1 MIAQAQ
7 KKKTPSAPGK
17 PKSATPV
24 RVTKISDT
32 PRCLTPAGI
41 AVYEIPLD
49 AIRITQKTVHTCT
62 PESIAAL
69 AQSIHKY
76 GVIHPLTV
84 KTTYGGGYEL
94 VCGER
99 RLRAVKL
106 LGLST
111 VRCMVINADAAR
123 SDAVRLCENFHTVEP
138 HYLDIAEAIGQFC
151 EKHACTPES
160 AAARLCLSEIYT
172 KEKLR
177 LLEFSAEER
186 AKTKSSGIEEG
197 VLLTLLSVAD
207 SQARSILLDEIIK
220 KGLSAEETDRLLCSY
235 IKKRRFIPVPK
246 QHTYLIR
253 DVRIFYNT
261 VDRAIELMRR
271 AGYNITANK
280 QQTDDA
286 TLITVRI
293 PKER

>member
-1 MIAQAQ
+1 MLTQVQ
-7 KKKTPSAPGK
+7 KKKAPTSGDKKSAP
-17 PKSATPV
+17 TPV

-49 AIRITQKTVHTCT
+49 AIRITQKTPHTCT

-69 AQSIHKY
+69 AQSINKY

-84 KTTYGGGYEL
+84 KTTIGGYEL
-94 VCGER
+94 VSGER

-106 LGLST
+106 LGLRS
-111 VRCMVINADAAR
+111 VRCMVINADGAR

-151 EKHACTPES
+151 EKHACTPEQ
-160 AAARLCLSEIYT
+160 AAARLCLSESYT
-172 KEKLR
+172 RDKLR
-177 LLEFSAEER
+177 LLEFDSDER
-186 AKTKSSGIEEG
+186 AKTKAAGIEEG
-197 VLLTLLSVAD
+197 VLLTLLSVSD

-220 KGLSAEETDRLLCSY
+220 KNLTAEETDRLLCSY
-235 IKKRRFIPVPK
+235 IKKKKFKPIPK

-261 VDRAIELMRR
+261 VDRAIEVMRR
-271 AGYNITANK
+271 AGYNITADK
-280 QQTDDA
+280 KETPDG
-286 TLITVRI
+286 TVVTVRI
-293 PKER
+293 PTI